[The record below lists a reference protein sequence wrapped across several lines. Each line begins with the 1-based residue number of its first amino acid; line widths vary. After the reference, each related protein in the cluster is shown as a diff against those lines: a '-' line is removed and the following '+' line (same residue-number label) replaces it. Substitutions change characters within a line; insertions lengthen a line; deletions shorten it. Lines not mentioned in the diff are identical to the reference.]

1 MKDEKS
7 IKELVRQ
14 VVYRTAGRS
23 PMPPKTSLITQAH
36 VQTVEK
42 GGDLRVPKGALITP
56 LARQEALER
65 RVGLVSE
72 LDSPQ
77 ADSATGSVIAR
88 TVAIGADHGGFDL
101 KEKLKTHLF
110 DLGYSVLDCGTDSTD
125 SVDYPDLAFA
135 VARLVSQGRAAFG
148 IVVDGAGIGSC
159 MVANKVPGVR
169 AALCYDQAT
178 AVNSREHNHANVLTL
193 GAGLIGTGLARQ
205 IVSTWLATPVGG
217 DRHAR
222 RVDMIMDVEKRFL
235 KGR

>member
-7 IKELVRQ
+7 IRELVRQ
-14 VVYRTAGRS
+14 VVYRTAGREPTS
-23 PMPPKTSLITQAH
+23 RTSSLITQSD
-36 VQTVEK
+36 VQAIEV
-42 GGDLRVPKGALITP
+42 GGELRVPEGVLITP

-65 RVGLVSE
+65 RVGLVSDRE
-72 LDSPQ
+72 AVLVEGAAGDGDGR
-77 ADSATGSVIAR
+77 A
-88 TVAIGADHGGFDL
+88 VAIGADHGGFDL
-101 KEKLKTHLF
+101 KQQLKDHLYG
-110 DLGYSVLDCGTDSTD
+110 LGYSVLDCGTHSSD
-125 SVDYPDLAFA
+125 SVDYPDFAFA
-135 VARLVSQGRAAFG
+135 VARLVSQGNAACG

-193 GAGLIGTGLARQ
+193 GAALIGAGLARQ

-222 RVDMIMDVEKRFL
+222 RVDKIMEVEKRFL